1 MSCVAFRRTLLIAQ
15 ANLLGASLG
24 LYIAH
29 RLERQHRRNRELAA
43 LYKPLNPEDACSQ
56 SASLDQSDP
65 ADPSDGEDQ
74 LAQGSQMFGG
84 TNDVW
89 SGRDS
94 MSEVFALEDA
104 DDPSPTGRPG

>member
-1 MSCVAFRRTLLIAQ
+1 MLIAR

-84 TNDVW
+84 HQSDVW
-89 SGRDS
+89 GRDS
-94 MSEVFALEDA
+94 MSEIFALDDA
-104 DDPSPTGRPG
+104 DDERSSPPPPSKSHP

>member
-1 MSCVAFRRTLLIAQ
+1 MLVRD
-15 ANLLGASLG
+15 ASPNQPD
-24 LYIAH
+24 H
-29 RLERQHRRNRELAA
+29 
-43 LYKPLNPEDACSQ
+43 
-56 SASLDQSDP
+56 
-65 ADPSDGEDQ
+65 ADPSDAEDQ

-104 DDPSPTGRPG
+104 DDPSPTNRPG